1 VVSLPEE
8 SKLRSFAAKLR
19 GFLRGQRR
27 DAEFDDEIQEH
38 LQLLAERFV
47 AQGMSREEAAAAAR
61 RQFGNVT
68 LLREDRRESQTLSW
82 IEALWHDLRYGLRML
97 AKNPGFTAVAVLTLA
112 LGIGANTAI
121 FQLIDA
127 LRLRAIPVKEPQQ
140 LVTVQLADPTGI
152 RGSQASGYPV
162 LTNAVWE
169 KLRDHQEVF
178 SGVLAWGS
186 NNFGLTPGGEVRLAQ
201 GRFVSG
207 DFFRVLGVRP
217 LMGRVF
223 NASDDRRGC
232 GLPGAVVSYAF
243 WQRELGGDPSAIGRK
258 LTLNYHPV
266 EIIGVTPP
274 GFFGLEVGRSYDVAV
289 PICSQAILWSEG
301 NWLDEGTVWWLNVMG
316 RLKPGSTCE
325 KANAQLAVI
334 SPRIFQATL
343 PSNYPAENVKDYL
356 KFKLSA
362 VAAGSGVSW
371 LRTQY
376 SDSLSLL
383 LGTAVLV
390 LLIACANL
398 ANLMLARGT
407 TREHE
412 FTVRVAIG
420 ASRSRLIRH
429 SMTESLLLAL
439 LGGSLGLFVA
449 RALSQFLVASLG
461 TQGDPLFLDLKL
473 DWRLLAFALGLASLT
488 CILFGLVPALR
499 ASRVSLSEA
508 FKTAGRNVTQSRKR
522 FGFRQGLVVSQVA
535 LSLVL
540 VVGALLFSGSLRH
553 LLAVDAGFSQKG
565 VVVTDLDLFRRLNVP
580 HAARVAFKQDLLQK
594 IRALPGVVSAAEVYI
609 LPLSGGST
617 DNEVW
622 IEGGN
627 PASRV
632 DSLFNWTSD
641 GYFKAMGIALLAGR
655 DFSAQDTVSSPKVAI
670 VNQTFA
676 RKLGLG
682 RNPIGRTFRR
692 QATPSEPEQSF
703 EIVGLAA
710 DTKYSSL
717 REEFGPIVFLST
729 SQDPQPGP
737 SAQFV
742 IRSAAPIA
750 ESVSNVRSL
759 VAQASPLITLDFQPF
774 ATWIL
779 EGLTR
784 ERLMAKVSGFFGLLA
799 ALIAAV
805 GLYGVMSYL
814 VAQRTN
820 EFGIRVALGAQRVD
834 VLSLVL
840 RNAALL
846 LAPGLVLGTLLSVA
860 AAEAARAMLFGLK
873 PSDPVVLVAAMT
885 GLGFV
890 ALLASFLPARRA
902 TKVDPMVALRYE

>member
-1 VVSLPEE
+1 LQTFFRRH
-8 SKLRSFAAKLR
+8 RSA
-19 GFLRGQRR
+19 QRLN
-27 DAEFDDEIQEH
+27 DEIQFH
-38 LQLLAERFV
+38 LDQQIAENI
-47 AQGMSREEAAAAAR
+47 AAGMSPQEARYAATRA
-61 RQFGNVT
+61 FGNPT
-68 LLREDRRESQTLSW
+68 LTKEQARDTWGWTWLEHFAQ
-82 IEALWHDLRYGLRML
+82 DLRYGLRTL
-97 AKNPGFTAVAVLTLA
+97 RKNLGFTAVAVITLA

-127 LRLRAIPVKEPQQ
+127 LRLRAIRVKEPQQ
-140 LVTVQLADPTGI
+140 LLTVQLSDSTGA
-152 RGSQASGYPV
+152 RGSHASGYPV
-162 LTNAVWE
+162 LTNPVWE
-169 KLRDHQEVF
+169 KLRDQQDVF

-186 NNFGLTPGGEVRLAQ
+186 NSFGLTPGGEDRLAQ
-201 GRFVSG
+201 GLLVSG
-207 DFFRVLGVRP
+207 DFFHVLGVRP
-217 LMGRVF
+217 LLGRVF
-223 NASDDRRGC
+223 TAADDRRGC

-243 WQRELGGDPSAIGRK
+243 WQRELGGDPSPIGRK

-274 GFFGLEVGRSYDVAV
+274 GFFGLEVGSSYDVAV
-289 PICSQAILWSEG
+289 PICSQAVLWSEG
-301 NWLDEGTVWWLNVMG
+301 TWLDEGTVWWLNVMG
-316 RLKPGSTCE
+316 RLKPGSTPE

-356 KFKLSA
+356 KFKLKA
-362 VAAGSGVSW
+362 VPAGSGVSW
-371 LRTQY
+371 LRDQY

-383 LGTAVLV
+383 LGTAGLV

-398 ANLMLARGT
+398 ANLMLARAT

-412 FTVRVAIG
+412 FTVRFAIG
-420 ASRSRLIRH
+420 ASRTRLIRH

-439 LGGSLGLFVA
+439 LGGALGLFLA
-449 RALSQFLVASLG
+449 GALSKFLVASLG
-461 TQGDPLFLDLKL
+461 TEGDAPFLDLKP
-473 DWRLLAFALGLASLT
+473 DWRLLAFTFGLASLT

-499 ASRVSLSEA
+499 ASRVSPSEA
-508 FKTAGRNVTQSRKR
+508 FKSAGRTVTASRKR

-540 VVGALLFSGSLRH
+540 VVGALLFSGSLSN
-553 LLAVDAGFSQKG
+553 LLAVDAGFSQRG
-565 VVVTDLDLFRRLNVP
+565 VVIADLDLFRRVNVP
-580 HAARVAFKQDLLQK
+580 YAARVTFKQDLLQK
-594 IRALPGVVSAAEVYI
+594 IRALPGVDSAAEVYI

-617 DNEVW
+617 DNLVW
-622 IEGGN
+622 IEGAN
-627 PASRV
+627 RASEV
-632 DSLFNWTSD
+632 DSRFNSTGD

-655 DFSAQDTVSSPKVAI
+655 DFSPQDTVSSPKVAI
-670 VNQTFA
+670 VNQSFA

-682 RNPIGRTFRR
+682 MNPIGRTFRR

-703 EIVGLAA
+703 EIVGLVS

-729 SQDPQPGP
+729 SQDLRPGP
-737 SAQFV
+737 FAQFV
-742 IRSAAPIA
+742 IRSAAPMA
-750 ESVSNVRSL
+750 ETVSNVRSL
-759 VAQASPLITLDFQPF
+759 VAQASPLITLGFQPF
-774 ATWIL
+774 ETTIL

-799 ALIAAV
+799 TLIAAV

-820 EFGIRVALGAQRVD
+820 EIGIRVALGAQRAD

-846 LAPGLVLGTLLSVA
+846 LAPGLVLGAFLSVA
-860 AAEAARAMLFGLK
+860 AAQAARAMLFGLK
-873 PSDPVVLVAAMT
+873 PSDPGVLVAAIT
-885 GLGFV
+885 GLGLV

-902 TKVDPMVALRYE
+902 MRVDPMVALRYE